1 MRLALIVAALALS
14 SPAALAETA
23 ATKPP
28 AAAQSPAPSPT
39 AESPLPYDRELMRLA
54 EIFGALSYLR
64 DLCGPG
70 DGALFREKMTALID
84 IEAHAEERKELFAG
98 AFNRGFSDYEL
109 TYRSCTPSARETIA
123 SYLDDS
129 ARIAREV
136 ATRYGG

>member
-1 MRLALIVAALALS
+1 MAPTIS
-14 SPAALAETA
+14 TA
-23 ATKPP
+23 P
-28 AAAQSPAPSPT
+28 PT
-39 AESPLPYDRELMRLA
+39 AEPPLPYDRDLMRLA

-70 DGALFREKMTALID
+70 DGASFRDKMTELID

-109 TYRSCTPSARETIA
+109 TYRRCTSSARETIA
-123 SYLDDS
+123 SYLDES